1 MSNRL
6 TWAALVLSAYCLVLS
21 HASSS
26 AQMSST
32 TLTLTQ
38 EGIVAGGG
46 RVGGG
51 NPMSVITALGNAIGG
66 LSSNGIYTLRAGYPA
81 LRRAPAAGS
90 KLIAVEGAVNESVS
104 SVIVN
109 SVAAVV
115 TGTSFRA
122 DGVLLRDGPNTITV
136 TATDLAGNS
145 STRSISV
152 FLDTTPPARPTVAA
166 TPAVTTGSSVSLSGT
181 KTPGTSVWVN
191 GVEVVPLSDA
201 TSWSASVA
209 LVEGDNVLV
218 IVTKDAAGNTSTS
231 VTVNTIVDNLPPVVT
246 YAPAAKTNFNPLIVQ
261 GSVDDSLTTVTVNGT
276 ATSRTA
282 RAFEVSVP
290 LTLGANTLS
299 LIARSP
305 NGYTTSRTYA
315 VTLGTIPT
323 IQAVQPPDAAK
334 VYAGASTAIQVSA
347 TDGESDP
354 IEYQVLID
362 GAPLGAWV
370 SAATQPWTPG
380 LSQLG
385 LHRITAA
392 AQDAFGGSRTRE
404 IEVFVVRS
412 PIEHP

>member
-6 TWAALVLSAYCLVLS
+6 TWAALVLSAYCLVLN
-21 HASSS
+21 HASSP

-32 TLTLTQ
+32 TMTLTQ
-38 EGIVAGGG
+38 EGVVVGGG
-46 RVGGG
+46 RVGSG
-51 NPMSVITALGNAIGG
+51 NPMSIITALGDAIGG
-66 LSSNGIYTLRAGYPA
+66 LASNGIYTLRAGYPA
-81 LRRAPAAGS
+81 QRHAPAAGS
-90 KLIAVEGAVNESVS
+90 KLIAVEGTVSEPVS

-122 DGVLLRDGPNTITV
+122 DGVLLREGPNTITV

-145 STRSISV
+145 ATRSITV
-152 FLDTTPPARPTVAA
+152 FLDTIPPARPTVAA

-201 TSWSASVA
+201 TSWNASVA

-218 IVTKDAAGNTSTS
+218 IVTKDAAGNVSTS
-231 VTVNTIVDNLPPVVT
+231 VTVNVIVDNLPPVVT
-246 YAPAAKTNFNPLIVQ
+246 CAPVAKTNFNPLIVQ
-261 GSVDDSLTTVTVNGT
+261 GSVDDSLTTVTVNGI
-276 ATSRTA
+276 AASRTA

-305 NGYTTSRTYA
+305 NGYTTSWTYA

-347 TDGESDP
+347 SDAESDP
-354 IEYQVLID
+354 IEYQVLLD
-362 GAPLGAWV
+362 SVPLGTW
-370 SAATQPWTPG
+370 SSSATQPWTPG
-380 LSQLG
+380 LGQLG
-385 LHRITAA
+385 LHTVTAA
-392 AQDAFGGSRTRE
+392 VRDAFGGSRTQDV
-404 IEVFVVRS
+404 EVFVVRP